1 METSAEVMEACVCSS
16 RDGVPRAFRTSARL
30 SAGRKRHGGRTRRFW
45 KGNCSG
51 GPGADRN
58 IPVKCP
64 AQKQAVEQ
72 REQIH
77 ACPERPGIW
86 NGKKSEHE
94 AGKIDGPDV
103 VAECEH
109 QRRFPARQPAV
120 LQAFRRHTGA
130 HGEAAEKADDEH
142 VKAGIGQAEERPEQR
157 SEQAGKAV
165 GEIHAD
171 QDSGKNHKGQKGW
184 NHFFKPQIQ
193 PRKGQRQR
201 FFILQKHGKGESG
214 EKA

>member
-30 SAGRKRHGGRTRRFW
+30 SAGREAARRTYA
-45 KGNCSG
+45 K
-51 GPGADRN
+51 
-58 IPVKCP
+58 
-64 AQKQAVEQ
+64 
-72 REQIH
+72 IH

-130 HGEAAEKADDEH
+130 HGEAAEKANDEH

>member
-1 METSAEVMEACVCSS
+1 M
-16 RDGVPRAFRTSARL
+16 
-30 SAGRKRHGGRTRRFW
+30 
-45 KGNCSG
+45 
-51 GPGADRN
+51 
-58 IPVKCP
+58 
-64 AQKQAVEQ
+64 
-72 REQIH
+72 
-77 ACPERPGIW
+77 
-86 NGKKSEHE
+86 
-94 AGKIDGPDV
+94 
-103 VAECEH
+103 
-109 QRRFPARQPAV
+109 

-130 HGEAAEKADDEH
+130 HGEAAEKTDDEH